1 MSLARLRAA
10 LASAVGLALVILSAG
25 CGGGAGSPL
34 GPGGI
39 SLTISPATISI
50 PFGNPQQFTASVTGT
65 SNTAVTWSVE
75 GINGGSTDV
84 GTITTMGL
92 YTAPVVASSAPPVT
106 GQMVLLNAGPPPV
119 SSINIAM
126 PPLPLKTAVTVRATS
141 QVDTT
146 KSASAKVTL
155 TPLSFIAAG
164 MGTRAGV
171 TGVEVSQG
179 STVNLFLVG
188 KGFVAG
194 TFYAISGPNDVTV
207 TQPTGADFGQTTDG
221 LPAVNITVSVSPS
234 AALGPRNIIVTDPAG
249 ELTVFVGG
257 LLVTL

>member
-1 MSLARLRAA
+1 
-10 LASAVGLALVILSAG
+10 
-25 CGGGAGSPL
+25 
-34 GPGGI
+34 
-39 SLTISPATISI
+39 
-50 PFGNPQQFTASVTGT
+50 
-65 SNTAVTWSVE
+65 
-75 GINGGSTDV
+75 
-84 GTITTMGL
+84 
-92 YTAPVVASSAPPVT
+92 
-106 GQMVLLNAGPPPV
+106 MVLLNAGQTV
-119 SSINIAM
+119 TSINIAM

-188 KGFVAG
+188 KGFVLG

-221 LPAVNITVSVSPS
+221 LPAVNITISVSPS
-234 AALGPRNIIVTDPAG
+234 AALGPRNIIVNDPAG